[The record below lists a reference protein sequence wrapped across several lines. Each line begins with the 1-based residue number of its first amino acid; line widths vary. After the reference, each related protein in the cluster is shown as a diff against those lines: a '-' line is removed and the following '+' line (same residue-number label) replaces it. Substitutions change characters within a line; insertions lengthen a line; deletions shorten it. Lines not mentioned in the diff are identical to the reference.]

1 MLTKAEFVK
10 KYAEMAG
17 VSQKAAEKSVD
28 DFMNTLEAVICNGDG
43 VRFVGKF
50 SVSVEKRAARN
61 GRNPQTGET
70 VKIPASKVVKFKV
83 GQQFKDCA
91 KHSKKK
97 K

>member
-10 KYAEMAG
+10 RFAERAG
-17 VSQKAAEKSVD
+17 VSQKAAERSVD
-28 DFMNTLEAVICNGDG
+28 DFMNTLEDVISDGDG

-50 SVSVEKRAARN
+50 SISVEERAARN

-91 KHSKKK
+91 KNSK
-97 K
+97 

>member
-1 MLTKAEFVK
+1 MLTKAEFVRK
-10 KYAEMAG
+10 FAVLTG

-28 DFMNTLEAVICNGDG
+28 GFMDTLESVIYDGDG

-83 GQQFKDCA
+83 GQKFKDCA
-91 KHSKKK
+91 KNSK
-97 K
+97 